1 MLKVA
6 ITGNIASGKSQVEKM
21 LLSAGYKVIDTDK
34 INHYILASDYNVIKE
49 IKSVFCDDDILDDDG
64 NISRRKLGDVVF
76 YSDEKRKKLEQI
88 LHVKIFEKVTEF
100 LKENSSEK
108 FVFVSVPLLFETNM
122 ENNFDKIIFVSA
134 DEDIRLKRLMA
145 RNNFTKAKAKKRI
158 NSQQTENEKIKKSD
172 FIIFN
177 NSDFINLRK
186 QVNNILEQLTNH

>member
-21 LLSAGYKVIDTDK
+21 LLSAGYKVIDSDK
-34 INHYILASDYNVIKE
+34 INHYILASDYKVIKE
-49 IKSVFCDDDILDDDG
+49 IKSVFSDDDILDEDG

>member
-1 MLKVA
+1 
-6 ITGNIASGKSQVEKM
+6 M

-88 LHVKIFEKVTEF
+88 LHKKIIEKANKF
-100 LKENSSEK
+100 LMENSKED
-108 FVFVSVPLLFETNM
+108 FVFVSVPLLFEANM
-122 ENNFDKIIFVSA
+122 EHNFDKIIFVSA